1 MVQKINPMRIL
12 VRQALKWKF
21 LKVISGPGWNVK
33 KNMKEH
39 LEICSQKRASRDF
52 FIWRVFI
59 HLPSQSKCL
68 FLCLLDE
75 IPRRIRK
82 LHLEIC
88 SQITNLG
95 DCCIWGLLWP
105 DLGAFMAWSG
115 GFYGLIWGLL
125 WPVAFGVS
133 FNLNLQS
140 QSHWSRFQWPWQ
152 KRPRELDHRLRFEI
166 EEMTL

>member
-88 SQITNLG
+88 SQKTNLG
-95 DCCIWGLLWP
+95 DC
-105 DLGAFMAWSG
+105 S
-115 GFYGLIWGLL
+115 IWGLL

-133 FNLNLQS
+133 FNLNLPA
-140 QSHWSRFQWPWQ
+140 QSHCSRFQWPWQ
-152 KRPRELDHRLRFEI
+152 KRRRELDHRLRFEI